1 MQLSDDEYCYGKS
14 SRQYNYAT
22 LSVVDYDKMEN
33 VPRSRVRMIKYI
45 QSRFTEQPMH
55 AFMEQEMLIVV
66 EIID

>member
-1 MQLSDDEYCYGKS
+1 MMRTVTGNHHVS
-14 SRQYNYAT
+14 SNYAT

-55 AFMEQEMLIVV
+55 AFME
-66 EIID
+66 